1 MIREIHFGT
10 LMPTLNGYSGDKK
23 NKIWKS
29 FKLVDSKKK
38 TTWHLKKA
46 QDNDKFL

>member
-23 NKIWKS
+23 IRYGNLS
-29 FKLVDSKKK
+29 
-38 TTWHLKKA
+38 
-46 QDNDKFL
+46 N